1 MIAAAETSQPNLYLV
16 EIEEICS
23 TTYLPQSSTGS
34 QPQKGVTTY
43 ALSANRQKLFAGAMN
58 AAVFNTYRRSRGQ
71 VMYFVPWGF
80 ALYFI
85 IDWAEKRYV

>member
-1 MIAAAETSQPNLYLV
+1 
-16 EIEEICS
+16 
-23 TTYLPQSSTGS
+23 
-34 QPQKGVTTY
+34 
-43 ALSANRQKLFAGAMN
+43 MN

-85 IDWAEKRYV
+85 IDWAEKRYVLILSEEKRFPREIWRGREGKH